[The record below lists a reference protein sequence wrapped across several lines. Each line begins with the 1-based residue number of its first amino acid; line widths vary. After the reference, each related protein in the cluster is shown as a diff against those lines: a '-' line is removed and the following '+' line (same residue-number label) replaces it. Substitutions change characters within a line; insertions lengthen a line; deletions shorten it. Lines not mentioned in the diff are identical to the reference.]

1 MAAFSKLDEVK
12 ALSDIRVFVSSTFND
27 MNEERDY
34 LARQI
39 FPAVKAYARRRT
51 LSFHAVDLRWGITKE
66 ESEAHGV
73 VKACFDEIDRSSPF
87 FIGITGNRYGWAPA
101 VEDFGND
108 YNEIADRASW
118 IDDAVKKGTSITEME
133 FLYGA
138 LERRDEKVNAW
149 FYVKDNGVCDDRVTA
164 LRQKLDS
171 QTHFPVKRYRDV
183 EELGA
188 MIYDDLV
195 ARIDSLFP
203 ETYSDP
209 YHNELRRNEYI
220 LADNLAK
227 MVDFDPEVYTT
238 LNNWLRD
245 NNRPAVAA
253 IYARNT
259 TTNGNTTFNVCGKSM
274 LLCSYVSKLRAG
286 GRPAVYFDM
295 ATCNADDVINECRR
309 FVDRQLSSTKSPDRI
324 LVTVDNA
331 DFGNQVE
338 HTAFIDYINLLSATN
353 KVLISTRYGETIMK
367 LSAECITCPE
377 LSDNSID
384 ALIDRYLAMHGKKL
398 SPSLRELLPHDPS
411 KLDKLKLLLDHLV
424 RFGSF
429 DKLENEVETSG
440 KCNLFWKLAAD
451 VREELSDRSQS
462 WEPMW
467 VLNALA
473 VVGEA
478 GFSEDEILSLT
489 NMKPLRW
496 AMIRERI
503 LELCRRRGK
512 LYVIENLHETRTI
525 LRDLYYTN
533 FRDMIIMRIL
543 TWLKDNDVSLPRLT
557 VMLLNLYDNHIG
569 ANEKES
575 DIKEIKQGHISFY
588 LDVDFVNTMSR
599 SDLTSGWRR
608 YPCRDA
614 KMSDGPT
621 TWTGFKTS
629 RPHTDAEMEQYYTK
643 LSETARTLDRMDDYN
658 YCYERLKTYTADM
671 TPAETALQ
679 IIDCH
684 IARREFH
691 KAKGVK
697 ASIVFD
703 TVEQQATAGVAISRE
718 LFRRLFIED
727 MLDELDTLKN
737 ILPEVGE
744 DSRLGYEIR
753 LLDIEQRLFSA
764 YFNLT
769 GNELNEY
776 IRNDILPALQLL
788 FDKLHNRGWHDA
800 NLSKVARLI
809 GFANMIIG
817 QYDFG
822 MRGWLDSSVA
832 FAMNISGKSTPAF
845 AEAMVIYGLGF
856 MTVGN
861 PGGNAD
867 LHVRDSTLSA
877 HKADRLC
884 NPWLVNALC
893 ISMRMSLNKDSH
905 ELLDKKLDEITELV
919 HGQPD
924 RYGRELFDAITDY
937 HSSRQQIKFNILT
950 NDITP

>member
-1 MAAFSKLDEVK
+1 MAAFNKLDEVK
-12 ALSDIRVFVSSTFND
+12 ALRDIRVFVSSTFND
-27 MNEERDY
+27 MSEERDY

-39 FPAVKAYARRRT
+39 FPAVKAYARRRA

-73 VKACFDEIDRSSPF
+73 VKACFDEIDRSNPF
-87 FIGITGNRYGWAPA
+87 FIGIIGNRYGWTPA

-108 YNEIADRASW
+108 YNEIAGRAPW
-118 IDDAVKKGTSITEME
+118 IDDAVRSGTSITEME

-164 LRQKLDS
+164 LRHKLDS

-183 EELGA
+183 KELGA

-203 ETYSDP
+203 EADSDP

-227 MVDFDPEVYTT
+227 MVNFDPEVYTT
-238 LNNWLRD
+238 LDNWLGD

-274 LLCSYVSKLRAG
+274 LLCSYVSRLRAE
-286 GRPAVYFDM
+286 GRLAVYFDM
-295 ATCNADDVINECRR
+295 ATCNAVDVINECRR
-309 FVDRQLSSTKSPDRI
+309 FVDRQLSSTTSADPV
-324 LVTVDNA
+324 LVAIDNA
-331 DFGNQVE
+331 DFGNNVE
-338 HTAFIDYINLLSATN
+338 HTAFIDYVTRLSATN
-353 KVLISTRYGETIMK
+353 KVLISTRSGETIMK
-367 LSAECITCPE
+367 LSAERITCPE
-377 LSDNSID
+377 LSDNAID

-398 SPSLRELLPHDPS
+398 SPSLKELLPHDPS
-411 KLDKLKLLLDHLV
+411 KLDKLRLLLDYLV

-440 KCNLFWKLAAD
+440 KCDLFWKLAAD

-478 GFSEDEILSLT
+478 GLSEDEILSLT
-489 NMKPLRW
+489 NMTPLRW

-503 LELCRRRGK
+503 LELCRRRGN
-512 LYVIENLHETRTI
+512 LYVIENLHKTRTT
-525 LRDLYYTN
+525 LLNLYYTN

-557 VMLLNLYDNHIG
+557 VMLPTLYDSYIG
-569 ANEKES
+569 ADKKA
-575 DIKEIKQGHISFY
+575 DEIEEMKQGHISFY

-629 RPHTDAEMEQYYTK
+629 RPHTDAEMVRYYTK
-643 LSETARTLDRMDDYN
+643 LSEAARTLDRMDDYN
-658 YCYERLKTYTADM
+658 YCCERLKAYDSGM

-679 IIDCH
+679 MIDRH
-684 IARREFH
+684 IARGEFH
-691 KAKGVK
+691 KAREVK
-697 ASIVFD
+697 ASTVFD
-703 TVEQQATAGVAISRE
+703 TVERQATAGVAIARE

-727 MLDELDTLKN
+727 MLDELDTLKT

-744 DSRLGYEIR
+744 ESQPGYEIR
-753 LLDIEQRLFSA
+753 LLDIEQRLFGA

-776 IRNDILPALQLL
+776 VSNDILPALQLL
-788 FDKLHNRGWHDA
+788 LDKLHNRGWHDA

-817 QYDFG
+817 HYDFG

-832 FAMNISGKSTPAF
+832 FAMNISGKGTPVF

-893 ISMRMSLNKDSH
+893 ISKRMSLKKDSH

-924 RYGRELFDAITDY
+924 NYCQELLDAIVDY
-937 HSSRQQIKFNILT
+937 HRDSPR
-950 NDITP
+950 ITFQ